1 MTLRSPHQRT
11 FIDDLRLGIMTAFS
25 SGMINVASLILFF
38 AFTSNVTGHYA
49 ILAEEI
55 AKGKWYQV
63 FIVFLWI
70 LLFFAGSFMS
80 NAIIINMR
88 GRVERWARGIPLLIE
103 IICLT
108 IVGAYGHLYYQETL
122 METEILV
129 ALLLFSMGL
138 QNGLTA
144 TISNFAVK
152 TTHLT
157 GLTTDLA
164 IHLSM
169 ATRKK
174 FREKPEVRNKIVLMS
189 SIASAYLVGG
199 IVAGSITGLFNFLV
213 FFCIGGALLATLVY
227 DVVTHPAEAPG
238 AAQLT
243 GSKATENDASPS
255 QRKPDLQH
263 DRRTPSLEPSY
274 ST

>member
-1 MTLRSPHQRT
+1 MPLRATHQRN
-11 FIDDLRLGIMTAFS
+11 FSDDVRLGIMTAFS
-25 SGMINVASLILFF
+25 AGMINVASLILFF

-49 ILAEEI
+49 ILAEEV

-70 LLFFAGSFMS
+70 LLFFAGSFLS
-80 NAIIINMR
+80 NAIIINLR
-88 GRVERWARGIPLLIE
+88 GKLERWARGIPLLIE
-103 IICLT
+103 ITCLV
-108 IVGAYGHLYYQETL
+108 IVGVYGHFYYKETL

-129 ALLLFSMGL
+129 ALLLFTMGL

-164 IHLSM
+164 IYLSM
-169 ATRKK
+169 ATQRK
-174 FREKPEVRNKIVLMS
+174 FREKPEVRNKIVLMA

-199 IVAGSITGLFNFLV
+199 IIAGSLTGLFNFLV
-213 FFCIGGALLATLVY
+213 FFSIAAVLLGTLVY
-227 DVVTHPAEAPG
+227 DAVTYPAEAVDEAKE
-238 AAQLT
+238 AA
-243 GSKATENDASPS
+243 KAVENDASPAS
-255 QRKPDLQH
+255 RKEVARSREREPQLK
-263 DRRTPSLEPSY
+263 PSY
-274 ST
+274 SN

>member
-1 MTLRSPHQRT
+1 MTLRAPDQRT
-11 FIDDLRLGIMTAFS
+11 FTDDLRLGIMTAFS
-25 SGMINVASLILFF
+25 AGMINVASLILFF

-70 LLFFAGSFMS
+70 LLFFAGSFVS

-88 GRVERWARGIPLLIE
+88 GKLERWARGIPLLIE

-108 IVGAYGHLYYQETL
+108 IVGVYGHLYYKETL

-164 IHLSM
+164 IYLSM
-169 ATRKK
+169 ATRRKN
-174 FREKPEVRNKIVLMS
+174 REKPEVRNKIVLMT

-199 IVAGSITGLFNFLV
+199 IVAGSITGLFNFVV
-213 FFCIGGALLATLVY
+213 FFCISGALLVTLIY
-227 DVVTHPAEAPG
+227 DAVTHPAEAPT
-238 AAQLT
+238 AEPE
-243 GSKATENDASPS
+243 ATAIANDA
-255 QRKPDLQH
+255 KPAKRAKSEQQGDS
-263 DRRTPSLEPSY
+263 RGLEPSY